1 MDEKKTNVNS
11 NDICVMIGWS
21 LNFTFSL
28 FLNVY
33 IAKDE
38 PNLQKSFQKIQL
50 SLRYVSVLKF
60 VFINVINISI

>member
-1 MDEKKTNVNS
+1 
-11 NDICVMIGWS
+11 MIGWS

-50 SLRYVSVLKF
+50 SLRYVSALKF